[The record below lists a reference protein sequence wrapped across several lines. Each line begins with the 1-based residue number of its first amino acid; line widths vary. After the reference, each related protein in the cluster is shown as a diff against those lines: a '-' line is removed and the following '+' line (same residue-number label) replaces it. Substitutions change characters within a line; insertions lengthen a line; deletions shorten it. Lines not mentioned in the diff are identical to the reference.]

1 MNGFIKITQKIK
13 TMSKSKILV
22 FASGT
27 KTGGGSGFEKLI
39 ENSKTG
45 MLSVEIA
52 GVVSNNPEGG
62 VRQIADRERIQF
74 LHFPGPYVA
83 GEYRK
88 VIEASQ
94 ADFVV
99 LSGWLKLIEGH
110 DPVKTINIHPGPLP
124 ELGGDG
130 MYGIH
135 VSEAAIKLFKEGKL
149 KYSAVSM
156 HFVTPRYDEGPIFF
170 KYPIV
175 IKKND
180 TPETLFV
187 RVNKI
192 EHGWQSFITNLV
204 VNGEIRWD
212 GEGKV
217 EVPGWYERM
226 GFL

>member
-1 MNGFIKITQKIK
+1 MNTKKP
-13 TMSKSKILV
+13 KILV

-27 KTGGGSGFEKLI
+27 KTGGGSGFEELI

-45 MLSVEIA
+45 VLNAEIA
-52 GVVSNNPEGG
+52 GVVSNYPDGG
-62 VRQIADRERIQF
+62 VASIARREGVEF
-74 LHFPGPYVA
+74 LHFSGPYVTE
-83 GEYRK
+83 EYRK

-99 LSGWLKLIEGH
+99 LSGWLKLIEGN
-110 DPVKTINIHPGPLP
+110 DPAKTINIHPGPLP
-124 ELGGDG
+124 ELGGNG

-156 HFVTPRYDEGPIFF
+156 HFVTPKYDEGPVFF
-170 KYPIV
+170 KYPV
-175 IKKND
+175 IIKEDD
-180 TPETLFV
+180 TPETLFA
-187 RVNKI
+187 RVNKV

-212 GEGKV
+212 GNGDVVNPEWMRKTGLK
-217 EVPGWYERM
+217 E
-226 GFL
+226 